1 VEQLYP
7 TPIQQILKMKYRY
20 DKATEFKWVQ
30 EEPENMGAWPY
41 ICRKFHNDTHLNLQV
56 ISRLEGA
63 STATGF
69 AKQHAA
75 QQAHIVAKAFEAPV
89 GKAVKETIKKTAE
102 KMANAGAD

>member
-1 VEQLYP
+1 
-7 TPIQQILKMKYRY
+7 
-20 DKATEFKWVQ
+20 
-30 EEPENMGAWPY
+30 
-41 ICRKFHNDTHLNLQV
+41 
-56 ISRLEGA
+56 LEGA